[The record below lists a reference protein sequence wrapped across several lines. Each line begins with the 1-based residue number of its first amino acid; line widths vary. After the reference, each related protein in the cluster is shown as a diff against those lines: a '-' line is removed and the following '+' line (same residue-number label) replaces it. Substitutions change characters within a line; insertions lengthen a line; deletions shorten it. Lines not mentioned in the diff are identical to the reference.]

1 MLVNKAS
8 ANQPEWAID
17 LWKMLPTEKQK
28 QSGYA
33 FFENVGTASPDVA
46 LHAFQSSPTEVQELF
61 LKSLCTGMAKTKPDE
76 ALRLAIMQ
84 TDTKLRVELT
94 TKVFTYWAEAHP
106 EAALA
111 ALEQNRDKMDSLE
124 MFNHLLYGKNFS
136 NMIQSIPPE
145 KLRVKLAELSGKD
158 STPNSKP

>member
-28 QSGYA
+28 RSGYA
-33 FFENVGTASPDVA
+33 FFENLGTANPELA
-46 LHAFQSSPTEVQELF
+46 LSVFQSSSNEVQDLF
-61 LKSLCTGMAKTKPDE
+61 LKSLCTGMIKTKPEE

-84 TDTKLRVELT
+84 TDKNLRIALT
-94 TKVFTYWAEAHP
+94 TKVFTFWAEAHP
-106 EAALA
+106 EASLA

-145 KLRVKLAELSGKD
+145 KLRVKLEELSGKD